1 MVLGLTISRNART
14 VCNMTPNTTNTT
26 KSKHRLTLF
35 VNPAIAK
42 HAKAQA
48 LIEDLTLT
56 QLVEKA
62 LLEYL
67 PKEIVIKKPNILI
80 INKRKL

>member
-1 MVLGLTISRNART
+1 MVSCNQRT
-14 VCNMTPNTTNTT
+14 VRIMTPNTTTSTNTSN
-26 KSKHRLTLF
+26 SKHRLTLF

-42 HAKAQA
+42 HARAQA

-67 PKEIVIKKPNILI
+67 PKEIVIKKPDILI
-80 INKRKL
+80 INKRK

>member
-1 MVLGLTISRNART
+1 MSFNKTAS
-14 VCNMTPNTTNTT
+14 TNTSN
-26 KSKHRLTLF
+26 SKRRLTLF
-35 VNPAIAK
+35 INPAIAK

-62 LLEYL
+62 LSEYL
-67 PKEIVIKKPNILI
+67 PKEIVIKKPIL
-80 INKRKL
+80 